1 MSLTEYGTRIIEVLQ
16 ANNVPFTMHWG
27 KNGDWAYSGL
37 LKMMYDKNQ
46 IEEWK
51 ACRKALLNDEM
62 TTLFLNDFL
71 RTIGLADS
79 DQPRNEDLVASL

>member
-37 LKMMYDKNQ
+37 LKMMYDTNQ